1 MLRREGVSMNVS
13 STRVYGARSGSF
25 PGWWV
30 VAGCFTVLLVSSA
43 LGFYGMSVYLNAFSK
58 QFGWEISGLSIA
70 TTVFFLIGGLW
81 NVVVARMI
89 ARFDVRWLMYGGA
102 LLGAASLLA
111 LGRVTERW
119 QMFAVYAVF
128 AIAWSS
134 SGLTAATTVVTR
146 WFHTKRSMAIAATSS
161 GLSVGGIVLTPIV
174 KSLIDSRELSG
185 ASPWMATM
193 WLVGIAAPTWL
204 FIRADPYALNWMP
217 DGERKPEGHVVDLP
231 GVPMAEAVRTKFFWI
246 VTIGYVMVMGA
257 QVGAIQQIVKL
268 VEERT
273 TPGTAALATSV
284 LSGASVVFRL
294 VGGRVIP
301 KFPLAKFMVFV
312 AAVQGTAIVLI
323 GQMNSTLLL
332 MLSVGLFGAMVGN
345 VLMMQSLLIAQR
357 FGVRDYAKISA
368 RSGLISLTGTAIGP
382 ILIGAIRDATGGYA
396 VPYLVAGLVSLAGAA
411 LFTMSGPAEVGSEA
425 RVPAARG

>member
-1 MLRREGVSMNVS
+1 MSGTAS
-13 STRVYGARSGSF
+13 RVHLGKSGSF

-30 VAGCFTVLLVSSA
+30 VAGCFMVLFVSSA

-70 TTVFFLIGGLW
+70 TTFFFLIGGLW
-81 NVVVARMI
+81 NVMVARLI
-89 ARFDVRWLMYGGA
+89 DRFDVRWVMYGGA
-102 LLGAASLLA
+102 ALGSVTLWLLGQ
-111 LGRVTERW
+111 VTQRW
-119 QMFAVYAVF
+119 QLFAVYAVF

-146 WFHTKRSMAIAATSS
+146 WFHAKRSMAIAAASS
-161 GLSVGGIVLTPIV
+161 GLSVGGIILTPIV
-174 KSLIDSRELSG
+174 KSLIDSRQLSG
-185 ASPWMATM
+185 SGLWMAII
-193 WLVGIAAPTWL
+193 WFVGISVPTFL
-204 FIRADPYALNWMP
+204 VIRPDPHALGWMP
-217 DGERKPEGHVVDLP
+217 DGEPKPDNHVVDLP
-231 GVPMAEAVRTKFFWI
+231 GVALADAIRTKFFWV
-246 VTIGYVMVMGA
+246 VTVGYVLVMGA

-294 VGGRVIP
+294 VGGRIIP

-312 AAVQGTAIVLI
+312 ATIQGTAIVII
-323 GQMNSTLLL
+323 GQMDSTVPL
-332 MLSVGLFGAMVGN
+332 MLSIGLFGAMVGN

-368 RSGLISLTGTAIGP
+368 RSGLISLSGTAIGP
-382 ILIGAIRDATGGYA
+382 ILIGTIRDASGNYA
-396 VPYLVAGLVSLAGAA
+396 VPYLVAGVISLLGAA
-411 LFTMSGPAEVGSEA
+411 LFTLSGPAEVGEEA
-425 RVPAARG
+425 RPTRART